1 MMTNRESALRTSYL
15 IPHTSYLKRFT
26 LIELLVV
33 IAIIAILAGMLLPA
47 LGQAK
52 AYGKQASCTNKL
64 KQIGI
69 GALQYAADYDDFIM
83 QADGILLTANTQRRV
98 WFYSIVGYMG
108 HNDTGRVEDIRLFAV
123 QSQNFMCPS
132 EMRGWASDTYPNN
145 PAVNYSMNLWAGF
158 NGQHP
163 QYHRFSRVKRLS
175 TRFLVTDSATPESMA
190 GITTWNDAYYTRNAS
205 NGGNVKSTFAASM
218 PSRHNKKFNV
228 LMADM
233 HIEARPREKCTAQDL
248 EYKETD

>member
-1 MMTNRESALRTSYL
+1 M
-15 IPHTSYLKRFT
+15 KKKGFT

-64 KQIGI
+64 RQIGI
-69 GALQYAADYDDFIM
+69 AALQYAADYDDFIM
-83 QADGILLTANTQRRV
+83 QSDGILGYSGQRRV
-98 WFYSIVGYMG
+98 WFYSIVGYMEKFST
-108 HNDTGRVEDIRLFAV
+108 DRVEDIRLYAV

-132 EMRGWASDTYPNN
+132 EARGWTSDTYPND
-145 PAVNYSMNLWAGF
+145 PAVNYAMNLWAGF
-158 NGQHP
+158 NGTSP

-175 TRFLVTDSATPESMA
+175 TRFLMTDSATPESIV
-190 GITTWNDAYYTRNAS
+190 GHIGTWNDAYYCRNAS
-205 NGGNVKSTFAASM
+205 NGSNVKSMFA
-218 PSRHNKKFNV
+218 PTVPPRHNGKFNV
-228 LMADM
+228 LMADT
-233 HIEARPREKCTAQDL
+233 HVETRAAEDCTAQDL

>member
-1 MMTNRESALRTSYL
+1 MSKM
-15 IPHTSYLKRFT
+15 RFT

-52 AYGKQASCTNKL
+52 AHGHRIACANKL

-69 GALQYAADYDDFIM
+69 ASLQYSTDYNDVIM
-83 QADGILLTANTQRRV
+83 QADGILLPHNTQRRV
-98 WFYSIVGYMG
+98 WFYSIVGYMEKFPT
-108 HNDTGRVEDIRLFAV
+108 NNVVDIRLFAV
-123 QSQNFMCPS
+123 QSQNFMCPA
-132 EMRGWASDTYPNN
+132 EARGWASDSYPNN
-145 PAVNYSMNLWAGF
+145 PAVNYSMNLWAGY
-158 NGQHP
+158 NGDHP

-190 GITTWNDAYYTRNAS
+190 GITTWNDAYYTRNAA

-218 PSRHNKKFNV
+218 PSRHNRKYNV
-228 LMADM
+228 LMADT
-233 HIEARPREKCTAQDL
+233 HIELRDPKDCTAQDL